1 MRTETAR
8 AGSARHVV
16 ASAVAVEGA
25 DVDDA
30 AVLAAVKAAIARAAE
45 RPSAPKVAAGQ
56 MIRRP
61 GGQRPTTEA
70 ATNTALTSAVTSA
83 VTSAAAKAV
92 ARVVASPRVAICRLA
107 ALIRNLVK
115 LLPSASIARRSRPSS
130 EHHLRR
136 LSM

>member
-8 AGSARHVV
+8 AVSARNVV
-16 ASAVAVEGA
+16 ASVVADE
-25 DVDDA
+25 DDA

-70 ATNTALTSAVTSA
+70 ATNTPLTSALTSAVTSALTSA
-83 VTSAAAKAV
+83 VTSAAAKAL
-92 ARVVASPRVAICRLA
+92 ARVVASP
-107 ALIRNLVK
+107 
-115 LLPSASIARRSRPSS
+115 
-130 EHHLRR
+130 
-136 LSM
+136 